1 MLGFWTSA
9 ANIKV
14 ALCGNI
20 ICNGTTVTYFK
31 VLSSRATEEDLE
43 IFEPV

>member
-9 ANIKV
+9 VNIKV
-14 ALCGNI
+14 ALGGNI

-31 VLSSRATEEDLE
+31 ALSSRATEEDL
-43 IFEPV
+43 